1 MKPLLARSN
10 SSPQTSSNFLK
21 RTYRPSPISPYHLI
35 HYQETAEFGAGA
47 AAGPNNVGGTGT
59 SLVGGWLSRR
69 GSVPDHKQVSHDAGR
84 SGAIGNQSRSPG
96 NSRKGSVAQQEDCV
110 GKQRSGVAGGQEG
123 RKATITITTTTTTTA
138 ANANA
143 NANANA
149 TVTKSKAPLPQKPA
163 REIRAME

>member
-35 HYQETAEFGAGA
+35 HYQETAEFGA

-84 SGAIGNQSRSPG
+84 SGGAIGNQSRSPG
-96 NSRKGSVAQQEDCV
+96 SSRKGSVAQQEDCV

-149 TVTKSKAPLPQKPA
+149 TVTKSKAPLPQKSA